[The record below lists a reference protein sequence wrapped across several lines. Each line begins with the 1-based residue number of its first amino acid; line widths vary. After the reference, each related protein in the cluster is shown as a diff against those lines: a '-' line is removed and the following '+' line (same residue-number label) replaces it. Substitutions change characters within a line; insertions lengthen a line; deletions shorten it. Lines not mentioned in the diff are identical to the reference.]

1 MSTKTLSTHFSLR
14 RRYSRSVNLERD
26 LLDTECLQG
35 YVITATAEQALKR
48 IINGLA
54 EPQTPHNWMLTGV
67 YGTGKSAFVHFLASL
82 CASNKKEIRKRAE
95 EIYSTA
101 KLEKGLAKRLE
112 QTLPEKGLVR
122 AVVTAQREPVSHAVV
137 RALGGGINHYWHAS
151 SHALYQLNVKLD
163 EIHRRQSKGKV
174 VENHEILQL
183 IQEIARVSQTGV
195 LLVIDELGKC
205 LEYAAHQRGVG
216 DLYLLQQIA
225 ELPGGDVG
233 APVYLI
239 GLLQQ
244 AFSEY
249 GYGLGTVERSEW
261 AKIQG
266 RFEEIPFTGS
276 ATQMAQMI
284 GQVICRE
291 KNARLDHALA
301 QQAEAWYGKIS
312 KIVEIKEITP
322 QVFDAACPLHPTTA
336 LALPQLCIRYAQNDR
351 SLFTFLTS
359 AEPHSLQTWLNE
371 TDYKGEQIP
380 LLKIDRLYDYFIDSV
395 GIGTGARLNWQRW
408 AEVKSLI
415 DDHRNGEADELRVLK
430 TIGILNLASVGGFL
444 KASRELVVLS
454 LCDALDDREE
464 LRRWNKTL
472 DQLLVRGLV
481 IHRRQV
487 DELRIWEGSDFDVE
501 AAISEQIGQQRTPLA
516 TLLSEVCP
524 LRPVIAHRHSYQTG
538 TLRFF
543 ERRYLDSQNDLAAL
557 RCVNGESDGLVGYWV
572 DDAAPLIVPEQTTDH
587 KPLVIVVVEQVETL
601 RRRALELIALKRVQ
615 TEAAELQ
622 SDGIARREVR
632 YRVTQARQML
642 NEVFA
647 QAVEGEHSVR
657 CWIAGQIEL
666 VQLRKELN
674 PRLSGL
680 CDTAYHQGLTL
691 LSEQINRQELTAQ
704 GAKASRQVIEGMIER
719 ADLEQLGLSGDG
731 PGVSVY
737 YSVLERTGIHRAEA
751 GVYGFHTPQDRRL
764 RNVWDAIESFCL
776 LAKEQPVSLDQLYHK
791 LKLPPYGVKS
801 GVIPLLFAAVILKHA
816 DDVSLYKD
824 GAFIP
829 VLGPEHFEL
838 LVKNP
843 ARFAVK
849 HYEVVGLRAEVFKE
863 IEAILSNRVS
873 LPSNMR
879 NHTLLGVISPLLQF
893 VRRLPPYTQKTKK
906 LSSRAQAVRQTLL
919 DAHEPDKLLF
929 YLLPEACDLNPI
941 TDEGV
946 QDANLPVEFR
956 VRLSAALRELR
967 EAYDNILLQSRDY
980 LYEAFGVAQQAER
993 LRENLRVRASFLQ
1006 GRSIEPI
1013 LTRFVF
1019 AVTDDQSDDAQWL
1032 KAIIMV
1038 ISDKPS
1044 ESWTDVDTEA
1054 FELKLADVARRFK
1067 YLEAIAADK
1076 NGLWTGQ
1083 AEARRISLIGTDG
1096 KETCEIAWIDEKQ
1109 RAHFDALAEDILQA
1123 HPLDMA
1129 ERRGLLAVLA
1139 EKILNPAIGTVATL
1153 QKTLEGKGND
1163 SKEGAQLETHSR
1175 HFRR

>member
-1 MSTKTLSTHFSLR
+1 LHTLRLSTHFSLR
-14 RRYSRSVNLERD
+14 RRYTRSINLERD
-26 LLDTECLQG
+26 LSEVESLQG

-48 IINGLA
+48 IVNGFV
-54 EPQTPHNWMLTGV
+54 EPQTPHAWMLTGV
-67 YGTGKSAFVHFLASL
+67 YGAGKSAFAHFLASL
-82 CASNKKEIRKRAE
+82 CASAKKEIRKRAE
-95 EIYSTA
+95 EIHRTA
-101 KLEKGLAKRLE
+101 KVEKGLAKRLE

-137 RALGGGINHYWHAS
+137 RSLIGGINHFWHSS
-151 SHALYQLNVKLD
+151 SHALYELNVKLD
-163 EIHRRQSKGKV
+163 EIHRRQSKGKT
-174 VENHEILQL
+174 VENHEILQ
-183 IQEIARVSQTGV
+183 IIREIASASQTGV

-205 LEYAAHQRGVG
+205 LEYAAQQRGVG

-225 ELPGGDVG
+225 ELPNDTG

-239 GLLQQ
+239 GLLHQ

-249 GYGLGTVERSEW
+249 GYGLGTVERNEW

-291 KNARLDHALA
+291 KNSRLDRALA
-301 QQAEAWYGKIS
+301 QQAEAWYGKLS
-312 KIVEIKEITP
+312 NIVEIKEITA
-322 QVFDAACPLHPTTA
+322 QVFDAACPLHPTAA

-371 TDYKGEQIP
+371 TDRKGDHIP
-380 LLKIDRLYDYFIDSV
+380 LLKLDRLYDYFIDSV
-395 GIGTGARLNWQRW
+395 GIGTAARLNLQRW

-415 DDHRNGEADELRVLK
+415 DDHRNGEADELRILK
-430 TIGILNLASVGGFL
+430 TIGILNLAGVGGFL

-454 LCDALDDREE
+454 LCDTPDDREE
-464 LRRWNKTL
+464 KQQWNKTL
-472 DQLLVRGLV
+472 DHLLGRGLV
-481 IHRRQV
+481 MHRRQV
-487 DELRIWEGSDFDVE
+487 DELRIWEGSDFDIE
-501 AAISEQIGQQRTPLA
+501 ATLREHIEQQRTPLA
-516 TLLSEVCP
+516 TLLADACP
-524 LRPVIAHRHSYQTG
+524 LRPVVAHRHSYQTG

-543 ERRYLDSQNDLAAL
+543 ERRYLDSQCDLTTL
-557 RCVNGESDGLVGYWV
+557 RCENGECDGLIGYWV
-572 DDAAPLIVPEQTTDH
+572 DDAAPALVPEQTADH
-587 KPLVIVVVEQVETL
+587 KQLVLVEVGQVETL
-601 RRRALELIALKRVQ
+601 RRRALELMALKRIQ
-615 TEAAELQ
+615 SEAAELQ
-622 SDGIARREVR
+622 ADGIARREVR

-642 NEVFA
+642 DEVFA
-647 QAVEGEHSVR
+647 QTVEGGNSVR
-657 CWIAGQIEL
+657 CWIAGQTEFI
-666 VQLRKELN
+666 QLPKALN

-680 CDTAYHQGLTL
+680 CDAVYHQGLTL
-691 LSEQINRQELTAQ
+691 LSEMVNRQDLTSQ
-704 GAKASRQVIEGMIER
+704 GAKASRQVIEAMIER
-719 ADLEQLGLSGDG
+719 AEIERLGLSGDG
-731 PGVSVY
+731 PEVSVY

-751 GVYGFHTPQDRRL
+751 GVHGFHTPQDRRL
-764 RNVWDAIESFCL
+764 RKVWDAVESFCL
-776 LAKEQPVSLDQLYHK
+776 SAKEQPVSLDQLYYK

-801 GVIPLLFAAVILKHA
+801 GVIPLLFAAVILKHV

-838 LVKNP
+838 FVKNP

-849 HYEVVGLRAEVFKE
+849 HYEVLGLRAEVFKE
-863 IEAILSNRVS
+863 IEAILSNRIA

-879 NHTLLGVISPLLQF
+879 NRTLLGVISPLLQF
-893 VRRLPPYTQKTKK
+893 ARRLPSYTQKTKR
-906 LSSRAQAVRQTLL
+906 LSPHAQGVRQALL

-929 YLLPEACDLNPI
+929 DLLPEACGLTPI
-941 TDEGV
+941 TEEGV
-946 QDANLPVEFR
+946 QDANLPREFR
-956 VRLSAALRELR
+956 ARLSAALRELR
-967 EAYDNILLQSRDY
+967 EAYDNLLLQSRDY
-980 LYEAFGVAQQAER
+980 LHEAFGVAQQAER

-1019 AVTDDQSDDAQWL
+1019 AATDDQADDAQWL
-1032 KAIIMV
+1032 KAVVMV
-1038 ISDKPS
+1038 VSDKPS
-1044 ESWTDVDTEA
+1044 ESWTDADAEA

-1067 YLEAIAADK
+1067 YLEAIAAD
-1076 NGLWTGQ
+1076 NNSLWMGQ

-1109 RAHFDALAEDILQA
+1109 RAHFDALAEDILHT

-1139 EKILNPAIGTVATL
+1139 EKILNPVVSADTKW
-1153 QKTLEGKGND
+1153 QKTRGSKETD
-1163 SKEGAQLETHSR
+1163 SKEGQQGETHSR